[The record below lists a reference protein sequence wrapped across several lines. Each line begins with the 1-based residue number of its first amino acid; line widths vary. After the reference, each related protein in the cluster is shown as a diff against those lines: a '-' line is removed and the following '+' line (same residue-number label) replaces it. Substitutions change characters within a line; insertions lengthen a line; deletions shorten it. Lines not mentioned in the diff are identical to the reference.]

1 MTRKPKKIM
10 TTTARMTTE
19 AQAREAGFTRE
30 VIASSSQQDLNLLI
44 APDTDL
50 DSEFAAFDLD
60 ALETVSVKGWLGVFE
75 DA

>member
-1 MTRKPKKIM
+1 M

-30 VIASSSQQDLNLLI
+30 VIASSLQQDLNLLI

-50 DSEFAAFDLD
+50 DGEFAAFDLD
-60 ALETVSVKGWLGVFE
+60 ALELISVKGWIGVFE

>member
-1 MTRKPKKIM
+1 MS
-10 TTTARMTTE
+10 TTPRMTTE

-30 VIASSSQQDLNLLI
+30 VMASSSAQDLNLLV

-60 ALETVSVKGWLGVFE
+60 AQETVSVKGWLGVFE
-75 DA
+75 DV